1 MNFLVPINLNGNEIR
16 NFAIQSL
23 AADPASPVLGQMW
36 YNSTSKVLKYKDA
49 TKIVTLNTFD
59 IDALTGIMTP
69 QDQDFLPLY
78 NTGMGSNVKVSLS
91 YFKAFLKTYFDT
103 LYNGQVVAGTGLVF
117 DGATLNHSNAIDAQT
132 TSGIYK
138 ITYDAQGH
146 ITGATA
152 VTASDITTLLGNTAV
167 SRATADASGNVIDT
181 TYAPLA
187 SPALTGTPTAP
198 TATAGTSSTQI
209 ATTAFVA
216 DAIAT
221 ALVSANKFMGT
232 LNAQSTLE
240 STDYKAGMNWIVGTA
255 GTYAGQTCEVGDWVY
270 CTANKGAS
278 YSASDFSVVQGNLTN
293 TVTESSTNTSGHIII
308 GAGSRQIQDSGKS
321 FETTIT
327 DDDTKVP
334 TSEAVVD
341 YAQPKDADLTAI
353 AALSGTSGFLKKTA
367 ADTWALDTAVPHKY
381 SVQNPALTPSGGT
394 CTWTVTHGLG
404 TRDVQ
409 VSVYEAA
416 SPYEEVMCDISHTS
430 TSAVTITI
438 VSSSNIAAGTYK
450 AVVVG

>member
-36 YNSTSKVLKYKDA
+36 YNSTSQVLKYKNA
-49 TKIVTLNTFD
+49 TEIVTLNTFD
-59 IDALTGIMTP
+59 INGLSALTSPDDG
-69 QDQDFLPLY
+69 DFLPLY
-78 NTGMGSNVKVSLS
+78 DTSAGSNVKVSLTNL
-91 YFKAFLKTYFDT
+91 KAFLKTYFDT
-103 LYNGQVVAGTGLVF
+103 LYNGQVVAGTGLSF
-117 DGATLNHSNAIDAQT
+117 DGATLNHTNAVDAQT

-146 ITGATA
+146 ITASVA
-152 VTASDITTLLGNTAV
+152 VTAADITTLLGNTAV
-167 SRATADASGNVIDT
+167 ARATADASGNVITT

-270 CTANKGAS
+270 CTKNKGSA
-278 YSASDFSVVQGNLTN
+278 YSASDFAVVQGNLTN
-293 TVTESSTNTSGHIII
+293 AVTEASTNTSGHIIT

-321 FETTIT
+321 FESFVSN
-327 DDDTKVP
+327 DDTKVP
-334 TSEAVVD
+334 TSAAVVD
-341 YAQPKDADLTAI
+341 YAQQKSVTLDAI
-353 AALSGTSGFLKKTA
+353 VALVGSSGYLKRVGEIW
-367 ADTWALDTAVPHKY
+367 DLDTTVSRKY
-381 SVQNPALTPSGGT
+381 SVQNPALTQSGGT
-394 CTWTVTHGLG
+394 CTWTVTHSLG

>member
-1 MNFLVPINLNGNEIR
+1 MNFLVPINLNGNELQ
-16 NFAIQSL
+16 NFAVQSL
-23 AADPASPVLGQMW
+23 ASDPASPVLGQMW
-36 YNSTSKVLKYKDA
+36 YNSTSQVLKYKNA
-49 TKIVTLNTFD
+49 TEIVTLNTFD
-59 IDALTGIMTP
+59 INGLSALTSPDDGDYM
-69 QDQDFLPLY
+69 PLY
-78 NTGMGSNVKVSLS
+78 DTSAGSNVKVSLTNL
-91 YFKAFLKTYFDT
+91 KAFLKTYFDT
-103 LYNGQVVAGTGLVF
+103 LYNGQVVAGTGLEF
-117 DGATLNHSNAIDAQT
+117 TGATLNHSNAVDAQT

-146 ITGATA
+146 ITASVA
-152 VTASDITTLLGNTAV
+152 VVASDITTLLGNTAV
-167 SRATADASGNVIDT
+167 ARATADASGNTITT

-198 TATAGTSSTQI
+198 TATAGTNSTQI

-240 STDYKAGMNWIVGTA
+240 STNYKAGMNWIVGTA

-270 CTANKGAS
+270 CTNDKAS
-278 YSASDFSVVQGNLTN
+278 AYSASDFSVVQGNLTN
-293 TVTESSTNTSGHIII
+293 AVTEASTNTSGNIIT
-308 GAGSRQIQDSGKS
+308 GAGSREIQDSGKS

-327 DDDTKVP
+327 DSDIKVP
-334 TSEAVVD
+334 TSGAVVD

-353 AALSGTSGFLKKTA
+353 AGLTGTSGFLKKTA

-381 SVQNPALTPSGGT
+381 SVQNPALTQSGGT
-394 CTWTVTHGLG
+394 CTWTVTHSLG
-404 TRDVQ
+404 TKDVQ
-409 VSVYEAA
+409 VSVYEVA